1 MHSPEGKSRSSREK
15 ISSLLLRAGCLLL
28 LIGGAIL
35 LWNFAP
41 VIKLELNYQ
50 LDNLAQVLHLT
61 TDNQDQVPDFTGLIT
76 TANSTSDNSLAATDN
91 RDFYIIIPK
100 IQADARIIPNVDPY
114 DIVAYAKALAFGIAH
129 AAGTALPGQNGNT
142 FLFAHSGRNFYDNSG
157 QNVQFYL
164 LDKLAPGDR
173 IYIHYQGTVYTYEV
187 FETKR
192 VWPNEIQYLT
202 NQNFDY
208 NQLTLSSCWPAG
220 VNYQRQL
227 VLAKLLDTSK

>member
-1 MHSPEGKSRSSREK
+1 MHSPEGKSKSLREK

-28 LIGGAIL
+28 LVAGIVL

-41 VIKLELNYQ
+41 VIKLELDYQ
-50 LDNLAQVLHLT
+50 LTSLKQTLHLA
-61 TDNQDQVPDFTGLIT
+61 TDNQDQVPDFTGLI
-76 TANSTSDNSLAATDN
+76 ADSTGSSDNTTGNTDN

-142 FLFAHSGRNFYDNSG
+142 FLFAHSGRNFYDSSG

-164 LDKLAPGDR
+164 LDKLAIGDR
-173 IYIHYQGTVYTYEV
+173 IYIHYLGTVYTYEV